1 MKARAVAYSYS
12 RAIRGEII
20 REQNNNGKGKLKSF
34 YSKNKEKN
42 YVNVTIRDE
51 IFLIIFEENGRRFT
65 VNALNRAKEYFGI
78 SKGTIGEKRAF
89 EFFTKIYNEEI
100 SFSISKTINVPTE
113 LWILRLRIVIE
124 A

>member
-20 REQNNNGKGKLKSF
+20 REQNNNGKSF

-78 SKGTIGEKRAF
+78 SKGAIGEKRAF

-113 LWILRLRIVIE
+113 L
-124 A
+124 